1 MRMLGRNRKRMETRL
16 LERAGETPADAP
28 VHAPRHDIASRGR
41 ARDDD
46 GRSRVNRFGRAAAM
60 RDPHADPGA
69 EDGGKQQPKNHA
81 ERHVNRVGF
90 RWLVLSLVWGISGPA
105 RVGGWP
111 KVAVL
116 RALRPT

>member
-1 MRMLGRNRKRMETRL
+1 MLGRNGKRMETRL

-28 VHAPRHDIASRGR
+28 VHAPRHDSASRR
-41 ARDDD
+41 RPRDDD
-46 GRSRVNRFGRAAAM
+46 GRSRVNRSGRAATM

-90 RWLVLSLVWGISGPA
+90 RWLVLSLVWGISPSA
-105 RVGGWP
+105 RVAGWP
-111 KVAVL
+111 EVAVSEA
-116 RALRPT
+116 RRPI